1 MSTDARHPDFGIL
14 PFLAVAAGIATFG
27 GMDALM
33 KGLALALG
41 TYNALLWRTMT
52 AVLLAA
58 ILFAIRPVKWPARPA
73 LKLHMMRGAVSA
85 AMAFTFF
92 YGLARTPMA
101 EAIAISFIAPII
113 ALYLSVIMLGETV
126 GRKSVTAS
134 ALGLGGVLVIVSGKL
149 GQDFDS
155 EARWG
160 LAAILASAV
169 LYAFNLIL
177 QRRQAQIAGPIEIGL
192 FQNAIV
198 TIVLLFFAPFFAEI
212 PDFAMQGPAIAAA
225 AVLALVSL
233 LLISWGYARAEAQ
246 ALVPIEYSAFI
257 WASIL
262 GWLFFAEPVT
272 ATTFIGAALIV
283 TGCLIVARRRPKLV
297 ADQEPLI

>member
-1 MSTDARHPDFGIL
+1 MTAPRHTDFGIL
-14 PFLAVAAGIATFG
+14 PFAAVAFGIATFG

-41 TYNALLWRTMT
+41 TYNALLWRTMAAT
-52 AVLLAA
+52 GLAAVLFAVKPVRWPERAA
-58 ILFAIRPVKWPARPA
+58 M
-73 LKLHMMRGAVSA
+73 KLHVMRGAIGS

-113 ALYLSVIMLGETV
+113 ALYLSVAMLGETV
-126 GRKSVTAS
+126 GRKSVLAS
-134 ALGLGGVLVIVSGKL
+134 ILGLGGVIVIVSGKL
-149 GQDFDS
+149 GQSFDS
-155 EARWG
+155 EAKWG
-160 LAAILASAV
+160 IAAILCSAV

-198 TIVLLFFAPFFAEI
+198 TIILLCFAPFFAQI
-212 PDFAMQGPAIAAA
+212 PDISAQGPAILAAA
-225 AVLALVSL
+225 ALALVSL
-233 LLISWGYARAEAQ
+233 LFVSWGYARAEAQ

-272 ATTFIGAALIV
+272 LTTLIGAALIV

-297 ADQEPLI
+297 ADQDPVL